1 MAMCRRGGNREMR
14 ICEMCNRRAGRRC
27 NWREMGI
34 IVVFRLN
41 PAGLIII
48 GGESDMQTSGIAV
61 EGRRASSN
69 GRPRWRGEDPFGI
82 STSLIWLGSMLR
94 HGVRC
99 ARLFSMSKDGH
110 PRCAARASLVL
121 RSWCAVPEGLR
132 NEEEK
137 EAQAEASNHGDNPMI
152 HQSCR
157 FNTVP
162 L

>member
-1 MAMCRRGGNREMR
+1 MR
-14 ICEMCNRRAGRRC
+14 ICEMCSRRAGRRC
-27 NWREMGI
+27 TWREVGI

-48 GGESDMQTSGIAV
+48 GGKSDMQSSGIAV

-69 GRPRWRGEDPFGI
+69 GRPRWRGEDAFGT
-82 STSLIWLGSMLR
+82 STSLIWLGCSPPR

-110 PRCAARASLVL
+110 PRCAPRAGLVL
-121 RSWCAVPEGLR
+121 RPWCAVPEGLR
-132 NEEEK
+132 DEEEK
-137 EAQAEASNHGDNPMI
+137 EAQAEASNHGDNPII
-152 HQSCR
+152 HQSCI
-157 FNTVP
+157 FDVVP